1 MPIND
6 RRFMLALAVA
16 LATTSAASCT
26 VESRSHI
33 DSATADSTSSLA
45 EPAGAPGV
53 NVDANVTPPAAP
65 DSARASSSASSST
78 AVTFSGA
85 PPLRI
90 GMSEAEA
97 RQALGMPKASAT
109 SRDECRYLDTKGK
122 SRVYVMLVR
131 DTVARL
137 DVRDSTMATEA
148 GARIGDTESRVLEL
162 YRGRV
167 TTQPHKY
174 VSGGHYLVVASPTD
188 STRRLLFETDG
199 KRVTSFRVGR
209 MPEVQ
214 WVEGCS

>member
-6 RRFMLALAVA
+6 HRFMLALAIA
-16 LATTSAASCT
+16 LSTTSASCS
-26 VESRSHI
+26 VDSRAHI

-53 NVDANVTPPAAP
+53 NVDANSTPPAAR
-65 DSARASSSASSST
+65 DSARASSST
-78 AVTFSGA
+78 AVSFSGA

-90 GMSEAEA
+90 GMSDAEA

-148 GARIGDTESRVLEL
+148 GARIGDPESRVLEL

-174 VSGGHYLVVASPTD
+174 VSGGHYLEVASPTD
-188 STRRLLFETDG
+188 STRRLVFETDG

-209 MPEVQ
+209 MPEVR